1 MFAFFEVDFA
11 VVFTKA
17 FIHCFNASN
26 MPSYQSKWIDHELPA
41 LVREGVIDGVTAER
55 IRAHYA
61 KTSGAGRNWALTVF
75 GLLGGLLVGL
85 GIILLLAHNWDD
97 FPRPVRTVLAYLP
110 LIAAQ
115 AIAVRMLFVMP
126 AISNRTEGAAVF
138 WTLSIAAVIAMVAQ
152 IYHMP
157 GDAGAF
163 VLTWMLLTLPV
174 LYLMPSV
181 TPVLIYLA
189 GIVFWLLDAI
199 QLLHFPSEKH
209 FFFWLLWLAVLPLII
224 SNFRQNRSS
233 GRTAILMWGYLAAFG
248 YGLATLAD
256 VLTWWEILFA
266 VIFAGFYLL
275 DKWSGDQTASVWRR
289 PAYLIGVIGSLALAF
304 KFSFG
309 EDLAP
314 RALPAGFLGEASLV
328 LIMQYFIAGLFLL
341 IYTLLLGRSIKSG
354 ARNDLWIGLLPFLV
368 MAGVATSY
376 YFDQSGLINL
386 LVFNLYLFAI
396 GLVKLIQGYRHQLVG
411 KLNAGLLVLCGLIA
425 VRFFDEDLG
434 FVLRGVVFV
443 LLGTAFL
450 VANLKLARRRK
461 GAA

>member
-1 MFAFFEVDFA
+1 
-11 VVFTKA
+11 
-17 FIHCFNASN
+17 
-26 MPSYQSKWIDHELPA
+26 
-41 LVREGVIDGVTAER
+41 LVQEGVIDSSVAARLEK
-55 IRAHYA
+55 HYEGRQ
-61 KTSGAGRNWALTVF
+61 SNRNWALTVF

-85 GIILLLAHNWDD
+85 GIILLLAHNWDA
-97 FPRPVRTVLAYLP
+97 FSRSTRTALAYLP
-110 LIAAQ
+110 LLAAQ
-115 AIAVRMLFVMP
+115 VIGGWIIFKR
-126 AISNRTEGAAVF
+126 SGSSTRTEGAAVF

-181 TPVLIYLA
+181 TPVLIYLS

-199 QLLHFPSEKH
+199 QFLHFPSERH

-248 YGLATLAD
+248 YGLATLSD

-266 VIFAGFYLL
+266 VIFAGFYLF
-275 DKWSGDQTASVWRR
+275 DKWVGDQAAGVWRR
-289 PAYLIGVIGSLALAF
+289 PAYLIGAIGSLALAF

-309 EDLAP
+309 DDLEP
-314 RALPAGFLGEASLV
+314 RALPAGFVGEASLA
-328 LIMQYFIAGLFLL
+328 LIIQYSIAGLFLL

-354 ARNDLWIGLLPFLV
+354 ARNDLWIGLLPFLA
-368 MAGVATSY
+368 MAGLALSY
-376 YFDQSGLINL
+376 YSNQSGLIHL
-386 LVFNLYLFAI
+386 LVFNLYLFAL
-396 GLVKLIQGYRHQLVG
+396 GLVKLIQGYRQQLVG

-434 FVLRGVVFV
+434 FILRGVVFV

-450 VANLKLARRRK
+450 VANLMLARRRK